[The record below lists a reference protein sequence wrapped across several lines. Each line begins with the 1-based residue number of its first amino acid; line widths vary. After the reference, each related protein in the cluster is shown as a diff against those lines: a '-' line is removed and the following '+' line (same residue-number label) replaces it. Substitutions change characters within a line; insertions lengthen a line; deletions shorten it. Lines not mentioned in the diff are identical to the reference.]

1 MSDKITMKDY
11 LDYFGNKSAE
21 ADSLVKNLM
30 KDYTQGAS
38 SRITTAQQL
47 KMFDDYIK
55 GASERI
61 DDQRFG
67 TIRPK
72 KTLMQKVME
81 DVNDPQMQMM
91 MGFVEPGGGLKTLG
105 KSVAKGG
112 KNVVDILR
120 ELFGVGKKEMGD
132 VLSGYKRG
140 VQPDAPVIKPATE
153 GQQALKLTAQEI
165 PSLKAETL
173 SKSEAKTLGQALD
186 FQKSGQIST
195 PAIPEAKGPTL
206 KEALD
211 KVLKQMDEAA
221 EYSDHYRLDP
231 EATLDTFMDMQPEDA
246 LELLRRAAG
255 QKPQM
260 STWWDKAQEAK
271 INFSDVD
278 DIKELIRKFGKA
290 KPYFKD
296 RR

>member
-1 MSDKITMKDY
+1 MADNKVTPKDY
-11 LDYFGNKSAE
+11 LDFFANKSRE
-21 ADSLVKNLM
+21 ADMLVE
-30 KDYTQGAS
+30 
-38 SRITTAQQL
+38 QL
-47 KMFDDYIK
+47 TRQL
-55 GASERI
+55 E
-61 DDQRFG
+61 DQRFG

-91 MGFVEPGGGLKTLG
+91 MGFVEPGKGFKILG
-105 KSVAKGG
+105 KGASKVGEGVAKGG
-112 KNVVDILR
+112 KNIVDIVR
-120 ELFGVGKKEMGD
+120 ELLGVGRKEMGD

-140 VQPDAPVIKPATE
+140 VQPDVPVVKRATE

-165 PSLKAETL
+165 PSLRAEAL
-173 SKSEAKTLGQALD
+173 SKAEAKTLGQAID
-186 FQKSGQIST
+186 FKQSGQIST

-221 EYSDHYRLDP
+221 EYSEHYRFNP

-255 QKPQM
+255 QKPRM

-271 INFSDVD
+271 INFGDVD
-278 DIKELIRKFGKA
+278 DVKELIRKFGKA
-290 KPYFKD
+290 KPYFKK

>member
-1 MSDKITMKDY
+1 MSDKVTIKDY
-11 LDYFGNKSAE
+11 IDFFGNKSAE
-21 ADSLVKNLM
+21 ADSVVQSL
-30 KDYTQGAS
+30 TRQ
-38 SRITTAQQL
+38 I
-47 KMFDDYIK
+47 
-55 GASERI
+55 E
-61 DDQRFG
+61 DQRFG

-81 DVNDPQMQMM
+81 DVNDPQMQTIV
-91 MGFVEPGGGLKTLG
+91 GLVEPGSGLKTVG
-105 KSVAKGG
+105 KAAAKGG
-112 KNVVDILR
+112 KNIVDILR
-120 ELFGVGKKEMGD
+120 EAFGVGRKEMGD

-140 VQPDAPVIKPATE
+140 VQPDAPVVKKPTE

-195 PAIPEAKGPTL
+195 PAIPDAKGPTL

-231 EATLDTFMDMQPEDA
+231 EATLDSFVDMQPEDA

-271 INFSDVD
+271 INYSDID
-278 DIKELIRKFGKA
+278 DVKELIRKFGKA
-290 KPYFKD
+290 KPYFKE

>member
-1 MSDKITMKDY
+1 MSDKITIKDY

-21 ADSLVKNLM
+21 ADSLVQNLNR
-30 KDYTQGAS
+30 Q
-38 SRITTAQQL
+38 I
-47 KMFDDYIK
+47 
-55 GASERI
+55 E
-61 DDQRFG
+61 DQRFG

-91 MGFVEPGGGLKTLG
+91 MGFVEPGGGLKTVG
-105 KSVAKGG
+105 KGIARGG

-132 VLSGYKRG
+132 VLSRYKRG
-140 VQPDAPVIKPATE
+140 VQPDVPTTRVAKE
-153 GQQALKLTAQEI
+153 GQQSIPNLTQIEI
-165 PSLKAETL
+165 PTIRAEAL

-221 EYSDHYRLDP
+221 EYSDHYRLNP

-271 INFSDVD
+271 INYSDID
-278 DIKELIRKFGKA
+278 DVKELIRKFGKA
-290 KPYFKD
+290 KPYFKE